1 MPDPTQEGH
10 VNHAISRRTAL
21 KSAAGA
27 AATAG
32 LAKMLGGPAPAAA
45 AESTPVI
52 STERTKIV
60 ILGSQGGQNLTQ
72 VTGTALRCGTSVLID
87 VDGFVTVLDCGC
99 GSAHRIAEAGYD
111 LNRVNKVLITHCHA
125 DHIIDLG
132 SIATLSW
139 SSGRNGGEPDRRLKI
154 YGPTGVDAYM
164 RHFRK
169 GLAMSI
175 ADQEGPLGQVP
186 TFDKYARWH
195 EFKPPRKAKKVYSD
209 GHIDIRTIRVKHGSV
224 PAVGYRIRTPD
235 VDMVF
240 SGDRGAVG
248 DTFPQFAKGAEVLF
262 HEIIDEDLVVRTLT
276 AQGAAPTFIEHL
288 INDHCNPATVGQVA
302 TEAGVGT
309 LVLNHLIP
317 GNPAL
322 TDDYWRALVAPHY
335 SGRIIVAKDLMVV

>member
-1 MPDPTQEGH
+1 MDQP
-10 VNHAISRRTAL
+10 ISRRTAL
-21 KSAAGA
+21 KGAAGGA
-27 AATAG
+27 AALG
-32 LAKMLGGPAPAAA
+32 LAKLGAAPAAKA
-45 AESTPVI
+45 ADPTPVI
-52 STERTKIV
+52 STGRTKIV
-60 ILGSQGGQNLTQ
+60 VLGSQGGQNLTQ
-72 VTGTALRCGTSVLID
+72 ITGTAVRCGTSVLIE

-99 GSAHRIAEAGYD
+99 GSAHQIAAAGYD
-111 LNRVNKVLITHCHA
+111 LNRVSKVLITHCHA

-132 SIATLSW
+132 SIAALSW

-164 RHFRK
+164 RNFRK
-169 GLAMSI
+169 SIATSI

-195 EFKPPRKAKKVYSD
+195 EFKPPRKAKEVYSD
-209 GHIDIRTIRVKHGSV
+209 GHIDIRAIRVNHGSV
-224 PAVGYRIRTPD
+224 PAVGYRIRTPV

-248 DTFPQFAKGAEVLF
+248 DTFTDFAKGADVLF

-288 INDHCNPATVGQVA
+288 VNDHCNPEAVGRVA

-309 LVLNHLIP
+309 LVLYHLIP
-317 GNPAL
+317 GNPGL
-322 TDDYWRALVAPHY
+322 TDDYWRGLIAPHY
-335 SGRIIVAKDLMVV
+335 SGNVIVAKDLLVV